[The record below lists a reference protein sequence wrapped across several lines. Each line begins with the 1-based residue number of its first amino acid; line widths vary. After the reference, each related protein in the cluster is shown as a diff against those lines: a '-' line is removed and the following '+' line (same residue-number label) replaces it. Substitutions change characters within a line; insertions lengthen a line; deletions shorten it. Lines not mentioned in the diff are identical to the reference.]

1 MFTLAEGFMLGC
13 VTATYDV
20 NEVGAK
26 SAHHNFSQCYYG
38 IPCFLLVRGP
48 VFLKLFLDKKSIKYT
63 EEIFLHQN
71 VLHIRPL

>member
-26 SAHHNFSQCYYG
+26 SARQIFLSVMGRKKTCL
-38 IPCFLLVRGP
+38 LLVLGP
-48 VFLKLFLDKKSIKYT
+48 VFKLLNDKKSRKTFAPKYHLY
-63 EEIFLHQN
+63 F
-71 VLHIRPL
+71 